1 MNIERDRPF
10 GVFAECSRT
19 SQWSHSLRIGICGL
33 GTVGSGLFNL
43 LESNRAEIGRKVGQ
57 DIILSQVGCRRDHP
71 DCDLSSSNVTRDIF
85 EVANNPDVDVLV
97 ELIGGTDVAKDLVMQ
112 AISNGKHVVT
122 ANKALIALHG
132 DEVFS
137 AAEQAGVT
145 VHYEAAVAGGI
156 PIVKSIREG
165 LAGNTIDWVAGIING
180 TTNFILTE
188 MSREGSNRSFDDVLG
203 EAQALGYAEA
213 DPTFD
218 VEGIDAAHKLTILAA
233 IAFGVPLNFNAMYT
247 EGISAISADDIK
259 FASELGY
266 CIKHL
271 GIARQSG
278 GGIDLRV
285 HPTLVEKDQM
295 LAQVNGVM
303 NAVMVG
309 SDAAGSTMYCGAGA
323 GAGPTASSVMA
334 DIIDIVRGGKLPDL
348 GFVSLAQ
355 TDILSIEKIKSSY
368 YLRLDVVDQAGV
380 MANVSTILS
389 RHRVSIEALIQKD
402 ARRGNTQIVILTDEV
417 LESEMADAISEI
429 ESNEAVTSKVSM
441 IRVSNL

>member
-1 MNIERDRPF
+1 MSIERDRPF
-10 GVFAECSRT
+10 AVFAGCSRT

-43 LESNRAEIGRKVGQ
+43 LESNRADIERKVGRN
-57 DIILSQVGCRRDHP
+57 IILSQVGCRRDHP
-71 DCDLSSSNVTRDIF
+71 DCDLSSTNVTRDIF

-112 AISNGKHVVT
+112 AISNGKHIVT

-137 AAEQAGVT
+137 AAEQAGVS

-165 LAGNTIDWVAGIING
+165 LAGNTIEWVAGIING

-188 MSREGSNRSFDDVLG
+188 MSREGSNRSFDDVLS

-233 IAFGVPLNFNAMYT
+233 IAFGVPLNFSAMYT

-259 FASELGY
+259 FADELGY

-278 GGIDLRV
+278 DGLELRV

-309 SDAAGSTMYCGAGA
+309 SDAAGSTMYYGAGA

-334 DIIDIVRGGKLPDL
+334 DIIDIARGGKLPDL
-348 GFVSLAQ
+348 GFVSLAP
-355 TDILSIEKIKSSY
+355 TGILAIEKIRCSY
-368 YLRLDVVDQAGV
+368 YLRLGVVDQAGV

-402 ARRGNTQIVILTDEV
+402 ARRGDAQIVILTDEV
-417 LESEMADAISEI
+417 LESEMLDAISEI

>member
-1 MNIERDRPF
+1 M
-10 GVFAECSRT
+10 
-19 SQWSHSLRIGICGL
+19 RIGICGL

-43 LESNRAEIGRKVGQ
+43 LESNRSEIERKVERE
-57 DIILSQVGCRRDHP
+57 ITISQVGCRRDHP
-71 DCDLSSSNVTRDIF
+71 DCDLSSTNVTRDIF

-97 ELIGGTDVAKDLVMQ
+97 ELIGGTDVAKELVML
-112 AISNGKHVVT
+112 AISNGKHIVT

-132 DEVFS
+132 DEVFL
-137 AAEQAGVT
+137 AAEQAGVS

-156 PIVKSIREG
+156 PIVKLIREG
-165 LAGNTIDWVAGIING
+165 LAGNTIEWIAGIING

-188 MSREGSNRSFDDVLG
+188 MSRKGSNRSFEDVLG

-218 VEGIDAAHKLTILAA
+218 VEGIDAAHKLTILAT
-233 IAFGVPLNFNAMYT
+233 IAFGVPLNFSAMYT

-259 FASELGY
+259 FADELGY

-271 GIARQSG
+271 GITRQSG
-278 GGIDLRV
+278 DDVELRV
-285 HPTLVEKDQM
+285 HPSLIEKDQM

-309 SDAAGSTMYCGAGA
+309 SDAAGSTMYYGAGA

-334 DIIDIVRGGKLPDL
+334 DIIDILRGTKLPDL
-348 GFVSLAQ
+348 GFVSLAPAGV
-355 TDILSIEKIKSSY
+355 LPIEKIRSSY
-368 YLRLDVVDQAGV
+368 YLRLGVVDQAGV

-389 RHRVSIEALIQKD
+389 RRKISIEALIQKD
-402 ARRGNTQIVILTDEV
+402 ARRGDAQIVILTNEV
-417 LESEMADAISEI
+417 LESQIVSAISEI

-441 IRVSNL
+441 IRVANL

>member
-1 MNIERDRPF
+1 MSIERDRPF
-10 GVFAECSRT
+10 AVFAGCSRT

-43 LESNRAEIGRKVGQ
+43 LESNRAEIERKVGR

-71 DCDLSSSNVTRDIF
+71 DCDLSSTNVTRDIF

-112 AISNGKHVVT
+112 AISNGKHIVT

-137 AAEQAGVT
+137 AAEQAGVS

-165 LAGNTIDWVAGIING
+165 LAGNTIEWVAGIING

-233 IAFGVPLNFNAMYT
+233 IAFGVPLNFSAMYT

-259 FASELGY
+259 FADELGY

-278 GGIDLRV
+278 DGLELRV

-309 SDAAGSTMYCGAGA
+309 SDAAGSTMYYGAGA

-334 DIIDIVRGGKLPDL
+334 DIIDIGRGGKLPDL
-348 GFVSLAQ
+348 GFVSLAP
-355 TDILSIEKIKSSY
+355 TGILPIEKIMSSY
-368 YLRLDVVDQAGV
+368 YLRLGVVDQAGV

-402 ARRGNTQIVILTDEV
+402 ARRGDAQIVILTDEV
-417 LESEMADAISEI
+417 LESEMVDAISEI
-429 ESNEAVTSKVSM
+429 ESNEVVTSKVSM

>member
-1 MNIERDRPF
+1 M
-10 GVFAECSRT
+10 
-19 SQWSHSLRIGICGL
+19 RIGICGL

-43 LESNRAEIGRKVGQ
+43 LESNRAEIERKVGR

-71 DCDLSSSNVTRDIF
+71 DCDLSSTNVTRDIF

-112 AISNGKHVVT
+112 AISNGKHIVT

-137 AAEQAGVT
+137 AAEQAGVS

-165 LAGNTIDWVAGIING
+165 LAGNTIEWVAGIING

-233 IAFGVPLNFNAMYT
+233 IAFGVPLNFSAMYT

-259 FASELGY
+259 FADELGY

-278 GGIDLRV
+278 DGLELRV

-309 SDAAGSTMYCGAGA
+309 SDAAGSTMYYGAGA

-334 DIIDIVRGGKLPDL
+334 DIIDIGRGGKLPDL
-348 GFVSLAQ
+348 GFVSLAG
-355 TDILSIEKIKSSY
+355 TGILPIEKIMSSY
-368 YLRLDVVDQAGV
+368 YLRLGVVDQAGV

-402 ARRGNTQIVILTDEV
+402 ARRGDAQIVILTDEV
-417 LESEMADAISEI
+417 LESEMVDAISEI
-429 ESNEAVTSKVSM
+429 ESNEVVTSKVSM

>member
-1 MNIERDRPF
+1 
-10 GVFAECSRT
+10 
-19 SQWSHSLRIGICGL
+19 LRIGICGL

-43 LESNRAEIGRKVGQ
+43 LESNRAEIERKVGR

-71 DCDLSSSNVTRDIF
+71 DCDLSSTNVTRDIF

-112 AISNGKHVVT
+112 AISNGKHIVT

-137 AAEQAGVT
+137 AAEQAGVS

-165 LAGNTIDWVAGIING
+165 LAGNTIEWVAGIING

-233 IAFGVPLNFNAMYT
+233 IAFGVPLNFSAMYT

-259 FASELGY
+259 FADELGY

-278 GGIDLRV
+278 DGLELRV

-309 SDAAGSTMYCGAGA
+309 SDAAGSTMYYGAGA

-334 DIIDIVRGGKLPDL
+334 DIIDIGRGGKLPDL
-348 GFVSLAQ
+348 GFVSLAG
-355 TDILSIEKIKSSY
+355 TGILPIEKIMSSY
-368 YLRLDVVDQAGV
+368 YLRLGVVDQAGV

-402 ARRGNTQIVILTDEV
+402 ARRGDAQIVILTDEV
-417 LESEMADAISEI
+417 LESEMVDAISEI
-429 ESNEAVTSKVSM
+429 ESNEVVTSKVSM

>member
-1 MNIERDRPF
+1 
-10 GVFAECSRT
+10 
-19 SQWSHSLRIGICGL
+19 LRIGICGL

-43 LESNRAEIGRKVGQ
+43 LESNRAEIERKVGR
-57 DIILSQVGCRRDHP
+57 IITLSQVGCRRDHP
-71 DCDLSSSNVTRDIF
+71 DCDLSSTNVTRDIF

-112 AISNGKHVVT
+112 AISNGKHIVT

-137 AAEQAGVT
+137 AAEQAGVS

-165 LAGNTIDWVAGIING
+165 LAGNTIQWVAGIING

-188 MSREGSNRSFDDVLG
+188 MSREGSNRSFDDVLR

-233 IAFGVPLNFNAMYT
+233 IAFGVPLNFSAMYT

-259 FASELGY
+259 FADELGY

-278 GGIDLRV
+278 DGLELRV

-309 SDAAGSTMYCGAGA
+309 SDAAGSTMYYGAGA

-334 DIIDIVRGGKLPDL
+334 DIIDIARGGKLPDL
-348 GFVSLAQ
+348 GFVSLSP
-355 TDILSIEKIKSSY
+355 TGILAIEKIRSSY
-368 YLRLDVVDQAGV
+368 YLRLGVVDQAGV

-402 ARRGNTQIVILTDEV
+402 AKRGDTQIVILTDEV
-417 LESEMADAISEI
+417 LESEMLDAISEM

>member
-1 MNIERDRPF
+1 M
-10 GVFAECSRT
+10 
-19 SQWSHSLRIGICGL
+19 RIGICGL

-43 LESNRAEIGRKVGQ
+43 LESNRAEIERKVGR

-71 DCDLSSSNVTRDIF
+71 DCDLSSTNVTRDIF

-112 AISNGKHVVT
+112 AISNGKHIVT

-137 AAEQAGVT
+137 AAEQAGVS

-156 PIVKSIREG
+156 PIVKAIREG
-165 LAGNTIDWVAGIING
+165 LAGNTIEWVAGIING

-233 IAFGVPLNFNAMYT
+233 IAFGVPLNFSAMYT

-259 FASELGY
+259 LADELGY

-278 GGIDLRV
+278 DGLELRV

-309 SDAAGSTMYCGAGA
+309 SDAAGSTMYYGAGA

-334 DIIDIVRGGKLPDL
+334 DIIDIVRGVKLPDL
-348 GFVSLAQ
+348 GFVSLAP
-355 TDILSIEKIKSSY
+355 TDVLPIEKIRSSY
-368 YLRLDVVDQAGV
+368 YLRLGVVDQAGV

-389 RHRVSIEALIQKD
+389 RYRVSIEALIQKD
-402 ARRGNTQIVILTDEV
+402 ARRGDAQIVLLTDEV
-417 LESEMADAISEI
+417 LESEMVDAISEI

>member
-1 MNIERDRPF
+1 M
-10 GVFAECSRT
+10 
-19 SQWSHSLRIGICGL
+19 RIGICGL

-43 LESNRAEIGRKVGQ
+43 LESNRAEIERKVGR

-71 DCDLSSSNVTRDIF
+71 DCDLSSTNVTRDIF

-112 AISNGKHVVT
+112 AISNGKHIVT

-137 AAEQAGVT
+137 AAEQAGVS

-165 LAGNTIDWVAGIING
+165 LAGNTIEWVAGIING

-188 MSREGSNRSFDDVLG
+188 MSREGSNRSFDDVLS

-233 IAFGVPLNFNAMYT
+233 IAFGVPLNFSAMYT

-259 FASELGY
+259 FADELGY

-278 GGIDLRV
+278 DGLELRV

-309 SDAAGSTMYCGAGA
+309 SDAAGSTMYYGAGA

-348 GFVSLAQ
+348 GFVSLAP
-355 TDILSIEKIKSSY
+355 TGILAIEKIRCSY
-368 YLRLDVVDQAGV
+368 YLRLGVVDQAGV

-402 ARRGNTQIVILTDEV
+402 ARRGDAQIVILTDEV
-417 LESEMADAISEI
+417 LESEMLDAISEM

>member
-1 MNIERDRPF
+1 
-10 GVFAECSRT
+10 
-19 SQWSHSLRIGICGL
+19 LRIGICGL

-43 LESNRAEIGRKVGQ
+43 LESNRAEIERKVGR

-71 DCDLSSSNVTRDIF
+71 DCDLSSTNVTRDIF

-112 AISNGKHVVT
+112 AISNGKHIVT

-132 DEVFS
+132 DEVLS
-137 AAEQAGVT
+137 AAEQAGVS

-165 LAGNTIDWVAGIING
+165 LAGNTIEWVAGIING

-188 MSREGSNRSFDDVLG
+188 MSREASNRSFEDVLG

-233 IAFGVPLNFNAMYT
+233 IAFGVPLNFSAMYT

-259 FASELGY
+259 FADELGY

-278 GGIDLRV
+278 DGLELRV

-309 SDAAGSTMYCGAGA
+309 SDAAGSTMYYGAGA

-334 DIIDIVRGGKLPDL
+334 DIIDIGRGGKLPDL
-348 GFVSLAQ
+348 GFVSLSP
-355 TDILSIEKIKSSY
+355 TGILPIEKIMSSY
-368 YLRLDVVDQAGV
+368 YLRLGVVDQAGV

-402 ARRGNTQIVILTDEV
+402 ARRGDAQIVILTDEV
-417 LESEMADAISEI
+417 LESEMVDAISEI
-429 ESNEAVTSKVSM
+429 ESNEVVTSKVSM

>member
-1 MNIERDRPF
+1 
-10 GVFAECSRT
+10 
-19 SQWSHSLRIGICGL
+19 LRIGICGL

-43 LESNRAEIGRKVGQ
+43 LESNRAEIERKVGR

-71 DCDLSSSNVTRDIF
+71 DCDLSSTNVTRDIF

-112 AISNGKHVVT
+112 AISNGKHIVT

-137 AAEQAGVT
+137 AAEQAGVS
-145 VHYEAAVAGGI
+145 VRYEAAVAGGI

-165 LAGNTIDWVAGIING
+165 LAGNTIEWVAGIING

-233 IAFGVPLNFNAMYT
+233 IAFGVPLNFSAMYT

-259 FASELGY
+259 FADELGY

-278 GGIDLRV
+278 DGLELRV

-309 SDAAGSTMYCGAGA
+309 SDAAGSTMYYGAGA
-323 GAGPTASSVMA
+323 GAGPTASSVVA
-334 DIIDIVRGGKLPDL
+334 DIIDIGRGGKLPDL
-348 GFVSLAQ
+348 GFVSLAP
-355 TDILSIEKIKSSY
+355 TRIVPIEKISSSY
-368 YLRLDVVDQAGV
+368 YLRLGVMDQAGV

-402 ARRGNTQIVILTDEV
+402 ARRGDAQIVILTDEV
-417 LESEMADAISEI
+417 LESEMVDAISEI
-429 ESNEAVTSKVSM
+429 ESNEVVTSKVSM

>member
-1 MNIERDRPF
+1 M
-10 GVFAECSRT
+10 
-19 SQWSHSLRIGICGL
+19 RIGICGL

-43 LESNRAEIGRKVGQ
+43 LESNRAEIERKVGR

-71 DCDLSSSNVTRDIF
+71 DCDLSSTNVTRDIF

-112 AISNGKHVVT
+112 AISNGKHIVT

-137 AAEQAGVT
+137 AAEQAGVS

-165 LAGNTIDWVAGIING
+165 LAGNTIEWVAGIING

-188 MSREGSNRSFDDVLG
+188 MSREGSSRSFDDVLG

-218 VEGIDAAHKLTILAA
+218 VEGIDAAHKLTILAS
-233 IAFGVPLNFNAMYT
+233 IAFGVPLNFSAMYT
-247 EGISAISADDIK
+247 EGISAISAEDIK
-259 FASELGY
+259 LADELGY

-271 GIARQSG
+271 GIARQTG
-278 GGIDLRV
+278 DGLELRV

-309 SDAAGSTMYCGAGA
+309 SDAAGSTMYYGAGA

-348 GFVSLAQ
+348 GFVSLAP
-355 TDILSIEKIKSSY
+355 TGVLPIEKIRSSY
-368 YLRLDVVDQAGV
+368 YLRLGVVDQAGV

-402 ARRGNTQIVILTDEV
+402 ARRGDAQIVLLTDEV
-417 LESEMADAISEI
+417 LESEMVDAISEI

>member
-1 MNIERDRPF
+1 
-10 GVFAECSRT
+10 
-19 SQWSHSLRIGICGL
+19 LRIGICGL

-43 LESNRAEIGRKVGQ
+43 LESNRAEIERKVGR

-71 DCDLSSSNVTRDIF
+71 DCDLSSTNVTRDIF

-112 AISNGKHVVT
+112 AISNGKHIVT

-137 AAEQAGVT
+137 AAEQAGVS

-156 PIVKSIREG
+156 PIVKAIREG
-165 LAGNTIDWVAGIING
+165 LAGNTIEWVAGIING

-233 IAFGVPLNFNAMYT
+233 IAFGVPLNFSAMYT

-259 FASELGY
+259 FADELGY

-278 GGIDLRV
+278 DGLELRV

-309 SDAAGSTMYCGAGA
+309 SDAAGSTMYYGAGA

-334 DIIDIVRGGKLPDL
+334 DIIDIGRGGKLPDL
-348 GFVSLAQ
+348 GFVSLAP
-355 TDILSIEKIKSSY
+355 TGILPIEKIMSSY
-368 YLRLDVVDQAGV
+368 YLRLGVVDQAGV

-402 ARRGNTQIVILTDEV
+402 ARRGDAQIVILTDEV
-417 LESEMADAISEI
+417 LESEMVDAISEI
-429 ESNEAVTSKVSM
+429 ESNEVVTSRVSM

>member
-1 MNIERDRPF
+1 
-10 GVFAECSRT
+10 
-19 SQWSHSLRIGICGL
+19 
-33 GTVGSGLFNL
+33 
-43 LESNRAEIGRKVGQ
+43 
-57 DIILSQVGCRRDHP
+57 LSQVGCRRDHP
-71 DCDLSSSNVTRDIF
+71 DCDLSSTNVTRDIF

-112 AISNGKHVVT
+112 AISNGKHIVT

-137 AAEQAGVT
+137 AAEQAGVS

-165 LAGNTIDWVAGIING
+165 LAGNTIEWVAGIING

-188 MSREGSNRSFDDVLG
+188 MSREGSNRSFDDVLA

-233 IAFGVPLNFNAMYT
+233 IAFGVPLNFSAMYT

-278 GGIDLRV
+278 DGLELRV

-309 SDAAGSTMYCGAGA
+309 SDAAGSTMYYGAGA

-348 GFVSLAQ
+348 GFASLAP
-355 TDILSIEKIKSSY
+355 TDILPIEKVKSSY
-368 YLRLDVVDQAGV
+368 CLRLGVVDQAGV

-402 ARRGNTQIVILTDEV
+402 ARRGDAQIVILTDEV
-417 LESEMADAISEI
+417 LESEMVDAISEI
-429 ESNEAVTSKVSM
+429 EANEAVTSKVSM

>member
-1 MNIERDRPF
+1 
-10 GVFAECSRT
+10 
-19 SQWSHSLRIGICGL
+19 LRIGICGL

-43 LESNRAEIGRKVGQ
+43 LESNRAEIERKVGR

-71 DCDLSSSNVTRDIF
+71 DCDLSSTNVTRDIF

-112 AISNGKHVVT
+112 AISNGKHIVT

-137 AAEQAGVT
+137 AAEQAGVS

-156 PIVKSIREG
+156 PIVKAIREG
-165 LAGNTIDWVAGIING
+165 LAGNTIEWVAGIING

-233 IAFGVPLNFNAMYT
+233 IAFGVPLNFSAMYT

-259 FASELGY
+259 LADELGY

-278 GGIDLRV
+278 DGLELRV

-309 SDAAGSTMYCGAGA
+309 SDAAGSTMYYGAGA

-348 GFVSLAQ
+348 GFVSLAP
-355 TDILSIEKIKSSY
+355 TGVLPIEKIRSSY
-368 YLRLDVVDQAGV
+368 YLRLGVVDQAGV

-402 ARRGNTQIVILTDEV
+402 ARRGDAQIVLLTDEV
-417 LESEMADAISEI
+417 LESEMVDAISEI

>member
-1 MNIERDRPF
+1 M
-10 GVFAECSRT
+10 
-19 SQWSHSLRIGICGL
+19 RIGICGL

-43 LESNRAEIGRKVGQ
+43 LESNRAEIERKVGR

-71 DCDLSSSNVTRDIF
+71 DCDLSSTNVTRDIF

-112 AISNGKHVVT
+112 AISNGKHIVT

-137 AAEQAGVT
+137 AAEQAGVS

-165 LAGNTIDWVAGIING
+165 LAGNTIEWVAGIING

-188 MSREGSNRSFDDVLG
+188 MSREGSNRSFDDVLS

-233 IAFGVPLNFNAMYT
+233 IAFGVPLNFSAMYT

-259 FASELGY
+259 FADELGY

-278 GGIDLRV
+278 DGLELRV

-309 SDAAGSTMYCGAGA
+309 SDAAGSTMYYGAGA

-334 DIIDIVRGGKLPDL
+334 DIIDIARGGKLPDL
-348 GFVSLAQ
+348 GFVSLAP
-355 TDILSIEKIKSSY
+355 TGILAIEKIRCSY
-368 YLRLDVVDQAGV
+368 YLRLGVVDQAGV

-402 ARRGNTQIVILTDEV
+402 ARRGDAQIVILTDEV
-417 LESEMADAISEI
+417 LESEMLDAISEI

>member
-1 MNIERDRPF
+1 M
-10 GVFAECSRT
+10 
-19 SQWSHSLRIGICGL
+19 RIGICGL

-43 LESNRAEIGRKVGQ
+43 LESNRIDIERKVGQ
-57 DIILSQVGCRRDHP
+57 DIIVSQVGCRRDHP
-71 DCDLSSSNVTRDIF
+71 DCDLSSTNVTRDIF
-85 EVANNPDVDVLV
+85 EVASNPDVDVVV
-97 ELIGGTDVAKDLVMQ
+97 ELIGGTDVAKELVLQ
-112 AISNGKHVVT
+112 AISKGKHIVT

-132 DEVFS
+132 DEVF
-137 AAEQAGVT
+137 AAADKAGVS

-156 PIVKSIREG
+156 PIIKSIREG
-165 LAGNTIDWVAGIING
+165 LAGNAIDWVAGIING

-233 IAFGVPLNFNAMYT
+233 IAFGVPLNFDAMYT
-247 EGISAISADDIK
+247 EGISAITAEDIK
-259 FASELGY
+259 FADELGY

-278 GGIDLRV
+278 DDVELRV

-303 NAVMVG
+303 NALMVG
-309 SDAAGSTMYCGAGA
+309 SDAAGSTMYYGAGA

-334 DIIDIVRGGKLPDL
+334 DIIDIVRGGQFPNL
-348 GFVSLAQ
+348 GFVSQKPAGVLPIQ
-355 TDILSIEKIKSSY
+355 SIRSSY
-368 YLRLDVVDQAGV
+368 YLRLGVEDRAGV

-389 RHRVSIEALIQKD
+389 RHNVSIEALIQKD
-402 ARRGNTQIVILTDEV
+402 ARRRDAQIIILTNEV
-417 LESEMADAISEI
+417 LESEMMGAISEI
-429 ESNEAVTSKVSM
+429 ESNDAVTSKVSM

>member
-1 MNIERDRPF
+1 M
-10 GVFAECSRT
+10 
-19 SQWSHSLRIGICGL
+19 RIGICGL

-43 LESNRAEIGRKVGQ
+43 LESNRAEIERKVGR

-71 DCDLSSSNVTRDIF
+71 DCDLSSTNVTRDIF

-112 AISNGKHVVT
+112 AISNGKHIVT

-137 AAEQAGVT
+137 AAEQAGVS

-165 LAGNTIDWVAGIING
+165 LAGNTIEWVAGIING

-188 MSREGSNRSFDDVLG
+188 MSREGSNRSFDDVLS

-233 IAFGVPLNFNAMYT
+233 IAFGVPLNFSAMYT

-259 FASELGY
+259 FADELGY

-278 GGIDLRV
+278 DGLELRV

-309 SDAAGSTMYCGAGA
+309 SDAAGSTMYYGAGA
-323 GAGPTASSVMA
+323 GAGPTASSVVA
-334 DIIDIVRGGKLPDL
+334 DIIDIGRGGKLPDL
-348 GFVSLAQ
+348 GFVSLAP
-355 TDILSIEKIKSSY
+355 TRIVPIEKISSSY
-368 YLRLDVVDQAGV
+368 YLRLGVMDQAGV

-402 ARRGNTQIVILTDEV
+402 ARRGDAQIVILTDEV
-417 LESEMADAISEI
+417 LESEMVDAISEI
-429 ESNEAVTSKVSM
+429 ESNEVVTSKVSM

>member
-1 MNIERDRPF
+1 
-10 GVFAECSRT
+10 
-19 SQWSHSLRIGICGL
+19 LRIGICGL

-43 LESNRAEIGRKVGQ
+43 LESNRAEIERKVGR

-71 DCDLSSSNVTRDIF
+71 DCDLSSTNVTRDIF

-112 AISNGKHVVT
+112 AISNGKHIVT

-137 AAEQAGVT
+137 AAEQAGVS

-156 PIVKSIREG
+156 PIVKAIREG
-165 LAGNTIDWVAGIING
+165 LAGNTIEWVAGIING

-233 IAFGVPLNFNAMYT
+233 IAFGVPLNFSAMYT

-259 FASELGY
+259 LADELGY

-278 GGIDLRV
+278 DGLELRV

-309 SDAAGSTMYCGAGA
+309 SDAAGSTMYYGAGA

-334 DIIDIVRGGKLPDL
+334 DIIDIVRGVKLPDL
-348 GFVSLAQ
+348 GFVSLAP
-355 TDILSIEKIKSSY
+355 TDVLPIEKIRSSY
-368 YLRLDVVDQAGV
+368 YLRLGVVDQAGV

-389 RHRVSIEALIQKD
+389 RYRVSIEALIQKD
-402 ARRGNTQIVILTDEV
+402 ARRGDAQIVLLTDEV
-417 LESEMADAISEI
+417 LESEMVDAISEI

>member
-1 MNIERDRPF
+1 M
-10 GVFAECSRT
+10 
-19 SQWSHSLRIGICGL
+19 RIGICGL

-43 LESNRAEIGRKVGQ
+43 LESNRAEIERKVGR

-71 DCDLSSSNVTRDIF
+71 DCDLSSTNVTRDIF

-112 AISNGKHVVT
+112 AISNGKHIVT

-137 AAEQAGVT
+137 AAEQAGVS

-165 LAGNTIDWVAGIING
+165 LAGNTIEWVAGIING

-188 MSREGSNRSFDDVLG
+188 MSREGSNRSFDDVLN

-233 IAFGVPLNFNAMYT
+233 IAFGVPLNFSAMYT

-259 FASELGY
+259 FADELGY

-278 GGIDLRV
+278 DGLELRV

-309 SDAAGSTMYCGAGA
+309 SDAAGSTMYYGAGA

-348 GFVSLAQ
+348 GFVSLAP
-355 TDILSIEKIKSSY
+355 TGILAIEKIRCSY
-368 YLRLDVVDQAGV
+368 YLRLGVVDQAGV

-402 ARRGNTQIVILTDEV
+402 ARRGDAQIVILTDEV
-417 LESEMADAISEI
+417 LESEMVDAISEI

>member
-1 MNIERDRPF
+1 
-10 GVFAECSRT
+10 
-19 SQWSHSLRIGICGL
+19 LRIGICGL

-43 LESNRAEIGRKVGQ
+43 LESNRAEIERKVGR

-71 DCDLSSSNVTRDIF
+71 DCDLSSTNVTRDIF

-112 AISNGKHVVT
+112 AISNGKHIVT

-137 AAEQAGVT
+137 AAEQAGVS

-165 LAGNTIDWVAGIING
+165 LAGNTIEWVAGIING

-233 IAFGVPLNFNAMYT
+233 IAFGVPLNFSAMYT

-259 FASELGY
+259 FADELGY

-278 GGIDLRV
+278 DGLELRV

-309 SDAAGSTMYCGAGA
+309 SDAAGSTMYYGAGA

-334 DIIDIVRGGKLPDL
+334 DIIDIGRGGKLPDL
-348 GFVSLAQ
+348 GFVSLAP
-355 TDILSIEKIKSSY
+355 TGILPIEKIMSSY
-368 YLRLDVVDQAGV
+368 YLRLGVVDQAGV

-402 ARRGNTQIVILTDEV
+402 ARRGDAQIVILTDEV
-417 LESEMADAISEI
+417 LESEMVDAISEI
-429 ESNEAVTSKVSM
+429 ESNEVVTSKVSM

>member
-1 MNIERDRPF
+1 
-10 GVFAECSRT
+10 
-19 SQWSHSLRIGICGL
+19 LRIGICGL

-43 LESNRAEIGRKVGQ
+43 LESNRAEIERKVGR

-71 DCDLSSSNVTRDIF
+71 DCDLSSTNVTRDIF

-112 AISNGKHVVT
+112 AISNGKHIVT

-137 AAEQAGVT
+137 AAEQAGVS

-156 PIVKSIREG
+156 PIVKAIREG
-165 LAGNTIDWVAGIING
+165 LAGNTIEWVAGIING

-233 IAFGVPLNFNAMYT
+233 IAFGVPLNFSAMYT

-259 FASELGY
+259 LADELGY

-278 GGIDLRV
+278 DGLELRV

-309 SDAAGSTMYCGAGA
+309 SDAAGSTMYYGAGA

-334 DIIDIVRGGKLPDL
+334 DIIDIVRGVKLPDL
-348 GFVSLAQ
+348 GFVSLAP
-355 TDILSIEKIKSSY
+355 TDVLPIEKIRSSY
-368 YLRLDVVDQAGV
+368 YLRLGVVDQAGV

-389 RHRVSIEALIQKD
+389 RYRVSIEALIQKD
-402 ARRGNTQIVILTDEV
+402 ARRGDAQIVLLTDEV
-417 LESEMADAISEI
+417 LESEMVEAISEI

>member
-1 MNIERDRPF
+1 M
-10 GVFAECSRT
+10 
-19 SQWSHSLRIGICGL
+19 RIGICGL

-43 LESNRAEIGRKVGQ
+43 LASNRIEIERKVGQ
-57 DIILSQVGCRRDHP
+57 DIIVSQVGCRRDHP
-71 DCDLSSSNVTRDIF
+71 DCDLSSTNVTRDIF
-85 EVANNPDVDVLV
+85 EVASNPDVDVVV
-97 ELIGGTDVAKDLVMQ
+97 ELIGGIDVAKELVLQ
-112 AISNGKHVVT
+112 AISKGKHVVT

-132 DEVFS
+132 DEVF
-137 AAEQAGVT
+137 AAADKAGVS

-156 PIVKSIREG
+156 PIIKSIREG
-165 LAGNTIDWVAGIING
+165 LAGNAIDWLAGIING
-180 TTNFILTE
+180 TSNFILTE

-233 IAFGVPLNFNAMYT
+233 IAFGVPLNFDAMYT
-247 EGISAISADDIK
+247 EGISEITADDIK
-259 FASELGY
+259 FADELGY

-278 GGIDLRV
+278 DDVELRV

-309 SDAAGSTMYCGAGA
+309 SDAAGSTMYYGAGA

-334 DIIDIVRGGKLPDL
+334 DIIDIVRGGQFPNL
-348 GFVSLAQ
+348 GFVSQKPAGVLPIQ
-355 TDILSIEKIKSSY
+355 SIRSSY
-368 YLRLDVVDQAGV
+368 YLRLGVEDRAGV

-389 RHRVSIEALIQKD
+389 RHNVSIEALIQKD
-402 ARRGNTQIVILTDEV
+402 AKRRDAQIIILTNEV
-417 LESEMADAISEI
+417 LESEMVGAISEI
-429 ESNEAVTSKVSM
+429 ESNDAVTSKVSM
-441 IRVSNL
+441 IRVLNL

>member
-1 MNIERDRPF
+1 M
-10 GVFAECSRT
+10 
-19 SQWSHSLRIGICGL
+19 RIGICGL

-43 LESNRAEIGRKVGQ
+43 LESNRAEIERKVGR

-71 DCDLSSSNVTRDIF
+71 DCDLSSTNVTRDIF

-112 AISNGKHVVT
+112 AISNGKHIVT

-132 DEVFS
+132 DEVLS
-137 AAEQAGVT
+137 AAEQAGVS

-165 LAGNTIDWVAGIING
+165 LAGNTIEWVAGIING

-188 MSREGSNRSFDDVLG
+188 MSREASNRSFEDVLG

-233 IAFGVPLNFNAMYT
+233 IAFGVPLNFSAMYT

-259 FASELGY
+259 FADELGY

-278 GGIDLRV
+278 DGLELRV

-309 SDAAGSTMYCGAGA
+309 SDAAGSTMYYGAGA

-334 DIIDIVRGGKLPDL
+334 DIIDIGRGGKLPDL
-348 GFVSLAQ
+348 GFVSLSP
-355 TDILSIEKIKSSY
+355 TGILPIEKIMSSY
-368 YLRLDVVDQAGV
+368 YLRLGVVDQAGV

-402 ARRGNTQIVILTDEV
+402 ARRGDAQIVILTDEV
-417 LESEMADAISEI
+417 LESEMVDAISEI
-429 ESNEAVTSKVSM
+429 ESNEVVTSKVSM

>member
-1 MNIERDRPF
+1 M
-10 GVFAECSRT
+10 
-19 SQWSHSLRIGICGL
+19 RIGICGL

-43 LESNRAEIGRKVGQ
+43 LESNRAEIERKVGR

-71 DCDLSSSNVTRDIF
+71 DCDLSSTNVTRDIF

-112 AISNGKHVVT
+112 AISNGKHIVT

-137 AAEQAGVT
+137 AAEQAGVS

-156 PIVKSIREG
+156 PIVKAIREG
-165 LAGNTIDWVAGIING
+165 LAGNTIEWVAGIING

-203 EAQALGYAEA
+203 EAQELGYAEA

-233 IAFGVPLNFNAMYT
+233 IAFGVPLNFSAMYT

-259 FASELGY
+259 FADELGY

-278 GGIDLRV
+278 DGLELRV

-309 SDAAGSTMYCGAGA
+309 SDAAGSTMYYGAGA

-334 DIIDIVRGGKLPDL
+334 DIIDIGRGGKLPDL
-348 GFVSLAQ
+348 GFVSLAP
-355 TDILSIEKIKSSY
+355 TGILPIEKIRSSY
-368 YLRLDVVDQAGV
+368 YLRLGVVDQAGV

-402 ARRGNTQIVILTDEV
+402 ARRGDAQIVILTDEV
-417 LESEMADAISEI
+417 LESEMVDAISEI
-429 ESNEAVTSKVSM
+429 ESNEVVTSRVSM

>member
-1 MNIERDRPF
+1 M
-10 GVFAECSRT
+10 
-19 SQWSHSLRIGICGL
+19 RIGICGL

-43 LESNRAEIGRKVGQ
+43 LESNRAEIERKVGR

-71 DCDLSSSNVTRDIF
+71 DCDLSSTNVTRDIF

-112 AISNGKHVVT
+112 AISNGKHIVT

-137 AAEQAGVT
+137 AAEQAGVS

-156 PIVKSIREG
+156 PIVKAIREG
-165 LAGNTIDWVAGIING
+165 LAGNTIEWVAGIING

-233 IAFGVPLNFNAMYT
+233 IAFGVPLNFSAMYT

-259 FASELGY
+259 FADELGY

-278 GGIDLRV
+278 DGLELRV

-309 SDAAGSTMYCGAGA
+309 SDAAGSTMYYGAGA

-334 DIIDIVRGGKLPDL
+334 DIIDIGRGGKLPDL
-348 GFVSLAQ
+348 GFVSLAP
-355 TDILSIEKIKSSY
+355 TGILPIEKIMSSY
-368 YLRLDVVDQAGV
+368 YLRLGVVDQAGV

-402 ARRGNTQIVILTDEV
+402 ARRGDAQIVILTDEV
-417 LESEMADAISEI
+417 LESEMVDAISEI

>member
-1 MNIERDRPF
+1 M
-10 GVFAECSRT
+10 
-19 SQWSHSLRIGICGL
+19 RIGICGL

-43 LESNRAEIGRKVGQ
+43 LESNRAEIERKVGQ

-71 DCDLSSSNVTRDIF
+71 DCDLGSTNVTRDIF

-112 AISNGKHVVT
+112 AISNGKHIVT

-132 DEVFS
+132 DEVFA
-137 AAEQAGVT
+137 AAEQAGVS

-233 IAFGVPLNFNAMYT
+233 IAFGAPLNFSAMYT

-278 GGIDLRV
+278 VGIELRV

-309 SDAAGSTMYCGAGA
+309 SDAAGSTMYYGAGA

-334 DIIDIVRGGKLPDL
+334 DIIDIVRGCKLPDL
-348 GFVSLAQ
+348 GFVSLAP
-355 TDILSIEKIKSSY
+355 TDILPIEKIRSSY
-368 YLRLDVVDQAGV
+368 YLRLGVIDQAGV

-389 RHRVSIEALIQKD
+389 RHSVSIEAIIQKD

-417 LESEMADAISEI
+417 LESEMVDAISEI
-429 ESNEAVTSKVSM
+429 ESNAAVTSKVSM

>member
-1 MNIERDRPF
+1 M
-10 GVFAECSRT
+10 
-19 SQWSHSLRIGICGL
+19 RIGICGL

-43 LESNRAEIGRKVGQ
+43 LETNRAEIERKVGR
-57 DIILSQVGCRRDHP
+57 DITLSQVGCRRDHP
-71 DCDLSSSNVTRDIF
+71 DCDLSSTNVTRDIF

-112 AISNGKHVVT
+112 AISNGKHIVT

-137 AAEQAGVT
+137 AAEQAGVS

-165 LAGNTIDWVAGIING
+165 LAGNTIEWVAGIING

-188 MSREGSNRSFDDVLG
+188 MSREGSNRSFDDVLR

-233 IAFGVPLNFNAMYT
+233 IAFGVPLNFSAMYT

-259 FASELGY
+259 FADELGY

-278 GGIDLRV
+278 DGLELRV

-309 SDAAGSTMYCGAGA
+309 SDAAGSTMYYGAGA

-348 GFVSLAQ
+348 GFVSLAP
-355 TDILSIEKIKSSY
+355 TGILAIEKIRSSY
-368 YLRLDVVDQAGV
+368 YLRLGVVDQAGV

-402 ARRGNTQIVILTDEV
+402 ARRGDTQIVILTDEV
-417 LESEMADAISEI
+417 LESEMLDAISEM

>member
-1 MNIERDRPF
+1 M
-10 GVFAECSRT
+10 
-19 SQWSHSLRIGICGL
+19 RIGICGL

-43 LESNRAEIGRKVGQ
+43 LESNRAEIERKVGR

-71 DCDLSSSNVTRDIF
+71 DCDLSSTNVTRDIF

-112 AISNGKHVVT
+112 AISNGKHIVT

-137 AAEQAGVT
+137 AAEQAGVS

-165 LAGNTIDWVAGIING
+165 LAGNTIEWVAGIING

-188 MSREGSNRSFDDVLG
+188 MSREGSNRSFDDVLS

-233 IAFGVPLNFNAMYT
+233 IAFGVPLNFSAMYT

-259 FASELGY
+259 FADELGY

-278 GGIDLRV
+278 DGLELRV

-309 SDAAGSTMYCGAGA
+309 SDAAGSTMYYGAGA

-348 GFVSLAQ
+348 GFVSLAP
-355 TDILSIEKIKSSY
+355 TGILAIEKIRCSY
-368 YLRLDVVDQAGV
+368 YLRLGVVDQAGV

-402 ARRGNTQIVILTDEV
+402 ARRGDTQIVILTDEV
-417 LESEMADAISEI
+417 LESEMVDAISEI